1 MAKKYRSK
9 KGRTGWW
16 RATACARATPRTT
29 GRTTP
34 AATAPIGGRWGAR
47 PRAATAPRRP
57 PPRLE
62 PAPVRRPPFRAPSF
76 ENQTVHRFRHQVKLD
91 IKSNPPHQLEPS
103 TSVLR
108 REWIRKLICVPS
120 YWWFFFFE
128 MKPDRKQNLTIPI
141 WQCKITYCT
150 EVLLRTLKTITDHWT
165 EWILHSWPLC
175 WMESSTSFQL
185 LSK

>member
-108 REWIRKLICVPS
+108 REWIRKLICVPF
-120 YWWFFFFE
+120 YWWFFFSLKWNPIESKTSPFQYDNVKLHTVQKCCFE
-128 MKPDRKQNLTIPI
+128 LWRLSQ
-141 WQCKITYCT
+141 ITELNGFCT
-150 EVLLRTLKTITDHWT
+150 ADHCA
-165 EWILHSWPLC
+165 EWKAAHHFNS
-175 WMESSTSFQL
+175 
-185 LSK
+185 